1 MPLDHSNLCVVHTFR
16 VGALRLSE
24 IKDSWKYLCNY
35 SPITIATLI
44 HLMPDYNAVTWFL
57 LAFASKAD
65 GSVSQVPSGH
75 RSNWQSLHC
84 SSENEVLESPAPA

>member
-1 MPLDHSNLCVVHTFR
+1 MPLDHSNLRVVHTFR

-24 IKDSWKYLCNY
+24 IKDCWKYLCNY

-44 HLMPDYNAVTWFL
+44 HLMPDNNAVTWFL

-75 RSNWQSLHC
+75 GGSWQSLHC
-84 SSENEVLESPAPA
+84 SSENEVLESPAPT